1 MRNISKNSGVVV
13 PMITPMTA
21 DGKLDILST
30 TRLLEFLIAAGVNGI
45 FIMGTTGEGNS
56 IPGNLR
62 QELVEHTITQ
72 CKNRVKIYAG
82 IGDSYPIEKEIEAAN
97 KFFKAGGDV
106 IVSRPP
112 VESTPAEILQW
123 YQRLLEGINGPL
135 ILYNM
140 PAISKVSIPLE
151 VVNELIGHPRLAGIK
166 DSENN
171 EARLKELMQ
180 RFGGRPD
187 FSILIGV
194 GGLMEEGLR
203 LGADG
208 IVPSV
213 GNLIPDICCDFI
225 FAAYRSNW
233 DAVKDAFAKMN
244 SVTALYQ
251 KGRAINESL
260 STLKAAM
267 HCRGLC
273 LPCVLPPLKILS
285 EREIEKIREQMAQL
299 NLTNGA

>member
-1 MRNISKNSGVVV
+1 MKNISKHSGVVV
-13 PMITPMTA
+13 PMITPITA
-21 DGKLDILST
+21 DGKLDILSVD
-30 TRLLEFLIAAGVNGI
+30 RLVEFLIAAGVNGI

-56 IPGNLR
+56 IPASLR
-62 QELVEHTITQ
+62 QTLVEQTIAQ
-72 CKNRVKIYAG
+72 CRHRVKIYAG
-82 IGDSYPIEKEIEAAN
+82 IGDSYPLEKEIESAN
-97 KFFKAGGDV
+97 KLFQAGVDV

-112 VESTPAEILQW
+112 VQSTPAEILQW
-123 YQRLLEGINGPL
+123 YQSLLEGIHGFL

-140 PAISKVSIPLE
+140 PLISKVSIPLD
-151 VVNELIGHPRLAGIK
+151 VIGKLIGHPRLAGIK

-171 EARLKELMQ
+171 EDRLKELLR

-194 GGLMEEGLR
+194 GGLMEKGLK

-213 GNLIPDICCDFI
+213 GNLIPEICCDFL
-225 FAAYRSNW
+225 FSAHSSDWAV
-233 DAVKDAFAKMN
+233 VKDSFAKM
-244 SVTALYQ
+244 SRVTAIYQ
-251 KGRAINESL
+251 KGRALNESL

-273 LPCVLPPLKILS
+273 LPCVLPPLRNLS
-285 EREIEKIREQMAQL
+285 DGEIEKIREQMAQL
-299 NLTNGA
+299 NLTN

>member
-1 MRNISKNSGVVV
+1 MRNVSKDSGVVV

-21 DGKLDILST
+21 DGKLDLLST
-30 TRLLEFLIAAGVNGI
+30 NRVLEFLIAAGVNGI

-56 IPGNLR
+56 IPNNLR
-62 QELVEHTITQ
+62 QELVEQTIAQ
-72 CKNRVKIYAG
+72 CKGRVKIYAG
-82 IGDSYPIEKEIEAAN
+82 IGDAYPVEKEIEAAN
-97 KFFKAGGDV
+97 KFFRSGVDV

-112 VESTPAEILQW
+112 LQSTPPEIRQW
-123 YQRLLEGINGPL
+123 YKLLLEGINGPL

-140 PAISKVSIPLE
+140 PLISKVSIPLD
-151 VVNELIGHPRLAGIK
+151 VVGELLGHPRLAGIK

-225 FAAYRSNW
+225 FAAYRSDW
-233 DAVKDAFAKMN
+233 TAVKDAFAKMN
-244 SVTALYQ
+244 NVTAVYQ
-251 KGRAINESL
+251 KGRALNESL

-273 LPCVLPPLKILS
+273 LPCVLPPLRNLS
-285 EREIEKIREQMAQL
+285 DGEIEKIRQHMVQL